1 VTCTELIL
9 ATGVRRVVI
18 TLREPAV
25 LADCDGVE
33 RLRAE
38 GVEVVELTDLAD
50 QVRTINARILRR
62 DGGSVS

>member
-1 VTCTELIL
+1 VSLPYWLTVT
-9 ATGVRRVVI
+9 GSSDSG
-18 TLREPAV
+18 PK
-25 LADCDGVE
+25 
-33 RLRAE
+33 